1 VPNQS
6 AASLAHPAPPGS
18 PGSERQGERGR
29 AKRGTVIVAGGGPV
43 GLIVALLLGRAG
55 VAVTLFDQGDIVHS
69 QPRAA
74 TIHPATL
81 DILDDLG
88 AYALLEPQGIVC
100 PIVNYYDGKLLLA
113 SFDHALLKDETRHPW
128 VLQCEQDKLSRTLFA
143 MAKQHSNILFHTATK
158 VVGCRGRDDAVEVLV
173 EAADGRQERHHA
185 LYLVGA
191 DGARSTIRNAIGIEF
206 EGFTYPE
213 RCMII
218 GTPYDFA
225 ADGYASRNY
234 IADPQEW
241 YNLFKISW
249 HGPPGIYR
257 LVAPLRPDEPLG
269 GDRVLATAQRKL
281 QRFNPR
287 PDTYEI
293 AFHDCYTVAQRVAAT
308 FRKGRVLLAGD
319 SAHLNSPIGAMG
331 MNSGIHDAVNL
342 ASNLVCVLNGEESD
356 AALDRYVRQRRH
368 VATAHVQAVTIANKQ
383 NLEQRDPVKR
393 QRYRDE
399 MRRRAD
405 DPVMAKAFLMR
416 TALFD
421 SLREA
426 AKVV

>member
-1 VPNQS
+1 MPTR
-6 AASLAHPAPPGS
+6 PAV
-18 PGSERQGERGR
+18 
-29 AKRGTVIVAGGGPV
+29 VIAGGGPV
-43 GLIVALLLGRAG
+43 GLVVALMLGRAG
-55 VAVTLFDQGDIVHS
+55 IAVTLFDQGDIVYS

-88 AYALLEPQGIVC
+88 AYALIEPQGIVC

-113 SFDHALLKDETRHPW
+113 AFDHALLKDETRHPW

-143 MAKQHSNILFHTATK
+143 MAKAISNITFRTATE
-158 VVGCRGRDDAVEVLV
+158 VVGCRERDDAVEVLV
-173 EAADGRQERHHA
+173 EAADGRQERHQA

-191 DGARSTIRNAIGIEF
+191 DGARSTIRKAIGIAF

-225 ADGYASRNY
+225 ADGYAYRNY

-249 HGPPGIYR
+249 QAPPGVYR
-257 LVAPLRPDEPLG
+257 LVVPLRPDEPLD
-269 GDRVLATAQRKL
+269 GDRVLAAAQRKL

-287 PDTYEI
+287 AQSYDI
-293 AFHDCYTVAQRVAAT
+293 AFYDSYTVAQRVAAT
-308 FRKGRVLLAGD
+308 FRKGRTLLAGD

-342 ASNLVCVLNGEESD
+342 AANLIRVLRGEESD

-368 VATAHVQAVTIANKQ
+368 VATGHVQTATIANKQ
-383 NLEQRDPVKR
+383 NMEQRDPIKR

-399 MRRRAD
+399 MRRRAE
-405 DPVMAKAFLMR
+405 DPALAKAFLMR
-416 TALFD
+416 TALID
-421 SLREA
+421 SLRDA
-426 AKVV
+426 AKIP

>member
-1 VPNQS
+1 MPNQS
-6 AASLAHPAPPGS
+6 SPAV
-18 PGSERQGERGR
+18 
-29 AKRGTVIVAGGGPV
+29 VIAGGGPV
-43 GLIVALLLGRAG
+43 GLVVALMLGRAG
-55 VAVTLFDQGDIVHS
+55 IAVTLFDQGDIVHS

-88 AYALLEPQGIVC
+88 AYALIEPQGIVC

-113 SFDHALLKDETRHPW
+113 SFDHALLKGETRHPW

-143 MAKQHSNILFHTATK
+143 MAKAIPNIIFRTATK
-158 VVGCRGRDDAVEVLV
+158 VTGCSQASGAVEVIV
-173 EAADGRQERHHA
+173 EAAGGGQERHQA
-185 LYLVGA
+185 LYLIGA
-191 DGARSTIRNAIGIEF
+191 DGARSTVRRAVGVEF

-213 RCMII
+213 RSMIV

-225 ADGYASRNY
+225 ADGYAYRNY
-234 IADPQEW
+234 IADPDEW

-249 HGPPGIYR
+249 LGPPGIYR
-257 LVAPLRPDEPLG
+257 LVVPLRPDEVVD
-269 GDRVLATAQRKL
+269 GDHAFATAQCKL

-287 PDTYEI
+287 AQSYEI
-293 AFHDCYTVAQRVAAT
+293 AFYDSYSVAQRVAAT

-342 ASNLVCVLNGEESD
+342 AESLIRVLCGGESD
-356 AALDRYVRQRRH
+356 ARLDRYERQRRH
-368 VATAHVQAVTIANKQ
+368 VATAHVQTATITNKQ
-383 NLEQRDPVKR
+383 NMEQRDPVKR

-399 MRRRAD
+399 MHRRAE
-405 DPVMAKAFLMR
+405 DPLLAKAFLMH
-416 TALFD
+416 TALID
-421 SLREA
+421 SLRDAERI
-426 AKVV
+426 V

>member
-1 VPNQS
+1 MPNQS
-6 AASLAHPAPPGS
+6 SPAV
-18 PGSERQGERGR
+18 
-29 AKRGTVIVAGGGPV
+29 VIAGGGPV
-43 GLIVALLLGRAG
+43 GLVVALMLGRAG
-55 VAVTLFDQGDIVHS
+55 IAVTLFDQGDIVHS

-88 AYALLEPQGIVC
+88 AYALIEPQGIVC

-113 SFDHALLKDETRHPW
+113 SFDHALLKGETRHPW

-143 MAKQHSNILFHTATK
+143 VAKAIPNITFRTATK
-158 VVGCRGRDDAVEVLV
+158 VTGCSQGSGSVEVLV
-173 EAADGRQERHHA
+173 EAAGGGQERHQA
-185 LYLVGA
+185 LYLIGA
-191 DGARSTIRNAIGIEF
+191 DGARSTVRRAVGVEF

-213 RCMII
+213 RSMII

-225 ADGYASRNY
+225 ADGYAYRNY
-234 IADPQEW
+234 IADPDEW

-249 HGPPGIYR
+249 LGPPGIYR
-257 LVAPLRPDEPLG
+257 LVVPLRPDEVVD
-269 GDRVLATAQRKL
+269 GDHALATAQRKL

-287 PDTYEI
+287 PESYEI
-293 AFHDCYTVAQRVAAT
+293 AFYDSYSVAQRVAAT

-342 ASNLVCVLNGEESD
+342 AESLIRVLCGGESD
-356 AALDRYVRQRRH
+356 ASLDRYERRRRH
-368 VATAHVQAVTIANKQ
+368 VATAHVQTATITNKQ
-383 NLEQRDPVKR
+383 NMEQRDPVKR

-399 MRRRAD
+399 MRSRAK
-405 DPVMAKAFLMR
+405 DPLLAKAFLMH
-416 TALFD
+416 TALID
-421 SLREA
+421 SLRDAERI
-426 AKVV
+426 V

>member
-1 VPNQS
+1 M
-6 AASLAHPAPPGS
+6 ATRPAV
-18 PGSERQGERGR
+18 
-29 AKRGTVIVAGGGPV
+29 VIAGGGPV
-43 GLIVALLLGRAG
+43 GLVVALMLGRAG
-55 VAVTLFDQGDIVHS
+55 IAVTLFDQGDIVHS

-88 AYALLEPQGIVC
+88 AYALIEPQGIVC
-100 PIVNYYDGKLLLA
+100 PIVNYYDGKLKLA

-143 MAKQHSNILFHTATK
+143 MAKAISNITFRTATK
-158 VVGCRGRDDAVEVLV
+158 VVDCRERDDAVEVLV
-173 EAADGRQERHHA
+173 EAADGRQERHYA
-185 LYLVGA
+185 RYLVGA
-191 DGARSTIRNAIGIEF
+191 DGARSTVRKAIGIAF

-225 ADGYASRNY
+225 ADGYAYRNY

-249 HGPPGIYR
+249 QGPPGIYR
-257 LVAPLRPDEPLG
+257 LVVPLHRDEVPPPYPPPHAG
-269 GDRVLATAQRKL
+269 EGREGAALATAQRKL

-287 PDTYEI
+287 PDSYEI
-293 AFHDCYTVAQRVAAT
+293 AFYDSYTVAQRVAAT

-342 ASNLVCVLNGEESD
+342 AGNLIRVLHGEGSD

-368 VATAHVQAVTIANKQ
+368 VATSHVQTATIANKQ
-383 NLEQRDPVKR
+383 NMEQRDPIKR

-399 MRRRAD
+399 MRRRAE
-405 DPVMAKAFLMR
+405 DPALAKAFLMR
-416 TALFD
+416 TALID
-421 SLREA
+421 SLRDAEKIA
-426 AKVV
+426 

>member
-1 VPNQS
+1 
-6 AASLAHPAPPGS
+6 
-18 PGSERQGERGR
+18 
-29 AKRGTVIVAGGGPV
+29 
-43 GLIVALLLGRAG
+43 LI
-55 VAVTLFDQGDIVHS
+55 
-69 QPRAA
+69 
-74 TIHPATL
+74 
-81 DILDDLG
+81 
-88 AYALLEPQGIVC
+88 EPQGIVC

-143 MAKQHSNILFHTATK
+143 MAKAISHITVRTATK
-158 VVGCRGRDDAVEVLV
+158 VVGCSQRDDAVEVQV
-173 EAADGRQERHHA
+173 EAADGRQERHQS

-191 DGARSTIRNAIGIEF
+191 DGARSTIRKEIGIEF

-225 ADGYASRNY
+225 ADGYAYRNY

-241 YNLFKISW
+241 YNLFKISSQ
-249 HGPPGIYR
+249 GPPGIYR
-257 LVAPLRPDEPLG
+257 LVVPLRPDEPLD
-269 GDRVLATAQRKL
+269 GDRALATAQCKL
-281 QRFNPR
+281 QRFNPH
-287 PDTYEI
+287 PESYEI
-293 AFHDCYTVAQRVAAT
+293 AFYDSYTVAQRVAAT

-342 ASNLVCVLNGEESD
+342 AANLIRVLGGKESD

-368 VATAHVQAVTIANKQ
+368 VATSHVQTATIANKQ
-383 NLEQRDPVKR
+383 NMEQRDPIKR

-399 MRRRAD
+399 MRRCAENL
-405 DPVMAKAFLMR
+405 VLAKAFLMR
-416 TALFD
+416 TALID
-421 SLREA
+421 SLRDAEKIA
-426 AKVV
+426 

>member
-1 VPNQS
+1 MP
-6 AASLAHPAPPGS
+6 PA
-18 PGSERQGERGR
+18 
-29 AKRGTVIVAGGGPV
+29 VIIAGGGPV
-43 GLIVALLLGRAG
+43 GLIVALMLGRAG
-55 VAVTLFDQGDIVHS
+55 IAVTLFEKGDIVHS

-88 AYALLEPQGIVC
+88 VYALIEPQGIVC

-113 SFDHALLKDETRHPW
+113 SFDHALLRGETRHPW

-143 MAKQHSNILFHTATK
+143 IATAVPNITFRTATN
-158 VVGCRGRDDAVEVLV
+158 VIGCSQRDDAVEALV
-173 EAADGRQERHHA
+173 ETADGQRERHQA

-191 DGARSTIRNAIGIEF
+191 DGARSTIRKAIEVEF

-213 RCMII
+213 HCMII

-225 ADGYASRNY
+225 ADGYAYRNY
-234 IADPQEW
+234 IADPEEW

-249 HGPPGIYR
+249 QGPPGVYR
-257 LVAPLRPDEPLG
+257 LVVPLRLDESLDG
-269 GDRVLATAQRKL
+269 ELALETAQRKL

-287 PDTYEI
+287 RHRYEI
-293 AFHDCYTVAQRVAAT
+293 AFYDSYTVAQRVAAT

-319 SAHLNSPIGAMG
+319 SAHLNSPIGGMG

-342 ASNLVCVLNGEESD
+342 AENLIRVLHGEESD

-368 VATAHVQAVTIANKQ
+368 VASGHVQAATIANKQ
-383 NLEQRDPVKR
+383 NMEQRDPIKR
-393 QRYRDE
+393 QHYRDE
-399 MRRRAD
+399 MRRRAE
-405 DPVMAKAFLMR
+405 DPALAKAFLMR
-416 TALFD
+416 TALID
-421 SLREA
+421 SLQDA
-426 AKVV
+426 AKIA

>member
-1 VPNQS
+1 M
-6 AASLAHPAPPGS
+6 
-18 PGSERQGERGR
+18 
-29 AKRGTVIVAGGGPV
+29 IIAGGGPV
-43 GLIVALLLGRAG
+43 GLIIALMLGRAG
-55 VAVTLFDQGDIVHS
+55 ISVTLFDQGDIVHS

-74 TIHPATL
+74 TIHPASL

-88 AYALLEPQGIVC
+88 VYVLIEPQGIVC
-100 PIVNYYDGKLLLA
+100 PIVNYYDGKLKLA
-113 SFDHALLKDETRHPW
+113 SFDHAVLKDETRHPW

-143 MAKQHSNILFHTATK
+143 MGKANSNIAFRTATK
-158 VVGCRGRDDAVEVLV
+158 VVGCSQRDDAVEVLV

-191 DGARSTIRNAIGIEF
+191 DGARSTIREAIGIEF

-213 RCMII
+213 GCMII

-225 ADGYASRNY
+225 ADGYAYRNY
-234 IADPQEW
+234 IADPEEW

-249 HGPPGIYR
+249 QGPPGIYR
-257 LVAPLRPDEPLG
+257 LVVPLRPDEPLDG
-269 GDRVLATAQRKL
+269 ERALATAQRKL

-287 PDTYEI
+287 PHRYDI
-293 AFHDCYTVAQRVAAT
+293 AFYDSYTVAQRVAAT

-342 ASNLVCVLNGEESD
+342 AENLIRVLNGKESD

-368 VATAHVQAVTIANKQ
+368 VAIAHVQTASIANKQ
-383 NLEQRDPVKR
+383 NMEQRDPIKR
-393 QRYRDE
+393 ERYRDE

-405 DPVMAKAFLMR
+405 DPALAKAFLMR
-416 TALFD
+416 TALID
-421 SLREA
+421 SLWDA
-426 AKVV
+426 AKIP

>member
-1 VPNQS
+1 MP
-6 AASLAHPAPPGS
+6 PA
-18 PGSERQGERGR
+18 
-29 AKRGTVIVAGGGPV
+29 VIIAGGGPV
-43 GLIVALLLGRAG
+43 GLSVALMLGRAG
-55 VAVTLFDQGDIVHS
+55 IAVTLFEKGDIVHS
-69 QPRAA
+69 EPRAA

-88 AYALLEPQGIVC
+88 VYALIEPQGIVC

-143 MAKQHSNILFHTATK
+143 MATAVPNITFRTATK
-158 VVGCRGRDDAVEVLV
+158 VIGCSQRDDAVEVLV
-173 EAADGRQERHHA
+173 ETAEGRQERHQA
-185 LYLVGA
+185 LYLIGA
-191 DGARSTIRNAIGIEF
+191 DGARSTIRKAVEVEF

-225 ADGYASRNY
+225 ADGYAYRNY
-234 IADPQEW
+234 IADPEEW

-249 HGPPGIYR
+249 KGPPGVYR
-257 LVAPLRPDEPLG
+257 LVVPVHLDEPLD
-269 GDRVLATAQRKL
+269 GDLALETAQRKL

-287 PDTYEI
+287 PRDYEI
-293 AFHDCYTVAQRVAAT
+293 VIYNSYTVAQRVAAT

-342 ASNLVCVLNGEESD
+342 AETLIRVLHGEESD

-368 VATAHVQAVTIANKQ
+368 VATTHVQTATIANKQ
-383 NLEQRDPVKR
+383 HMEQRDPIKR
-393 QRYRDE
+393 QHYRDE
-399 MRRRAD
+399 MRRRAE
-405 DPVMAKAFLMR
+405 DPALAKAFLMR
-416 TALFD
+416 TALID
-421 SLREA
+421 SLRDA
-426 AKVV
+426 AKIA

>member
-1 VPNQS
+1 M
-6 AASLAHPAPPGS
+6 
-18 PGSERQGERGR
+18 
-29 AKRGTVIVAGGGPV
+29 TVAIAGGGPV
-43 GLIVALLLGRAG
+43 GLIVALMLGRAG
-55 VAVTLFDQGDIVHS
+55 IAVTVFDQGDIVHS

-74 TIHPATL
+74 TIHPVTL

-88 AYALLEPQGIVC
+88 VYALIEPQGIVC

-143 MAKQHSNILFHTATK
+143 MTKQISNITLRTATK
-158 VVGCRGRDDAVEVLV
+158 VTGCSQRDDAVEIMV
-173 EAADGRQERHHA
+173 ETADGKQERHHA

-191 DGARSTIRNAIGIEF
+191 DGARSTIRKAIGVEF

-225 ADGYASRNY
+225 ADGYAYRNY
-234 IADPQEW
+234 IADPHEW

-249 HGPPGIYR
+249 QGPPGIYR
-257 LVAPLRPDEPLG
+257 LVAPVGPQEPLG
-269 GDRVLATAQRKL
+269 GDSALALRDRKL

-287 PDTYEI
+287 AHSYEI
-293 AFHDCYTVAQRVAAT
+293 AFYDAYTVAQRVAAT

-342 ASNLVCVLNGEESD
+342 SENLIRVLHGEDSD
-356 AALDRYVRQRRH
+356 AALNRYVRQRRH
-368 VATAHVQAVTIANKQ
+368 VATSHVQTATIANKQ
-383 NLEQRDPVKR
+383 NMEQRDPVKR

-399 MRRRAD
+399 MSRRAE
-405 DPVMAKAFLMR
+405 DPALAKAFLMR
-416 TALFD
+416 TALID
-421 SLREA
+421 SVRDA
-426 AKVV
+426 ARIP

>member
-1 VPNQS
+1 MPTR
-6 AASLAHPAPPGS
+6 PA
-18 PGSERQGERGR
+18 
-29 AKRGTVIVAGGGPV
+29 VVVAGGGPV
-43 GLIVALLLGRAG
+43 GLIVALMLGRAG
-55 VAVTLFDQGDIVHS
+55 IAVTLFDQGDIVHS

-81 DILDDLG
+81 DLLDDLG
-88 AYALLEPQGIVC
+88 AYTLIEPQGIVC
-100 PIVNYYDGKLLLA
+100 PIVNYYDGKLKLA
-113 SFDHALLKDETRHPW
+113 AFDHALLKEETRHPW

-143 MAKQHSNILFHTATK
+143 VAKAISNITFRTATK
-158 VVGCRGRDDAVEVLV
+158 VIGCRERDDAVEVV
-173 EAADGRQERHHA
+173 IEAADGRQERHQA

-191 DGARSTIRNAIGIEF
+191 DGARSTVRKAIGIEF

-225 ADGYASRNY
+225 ADGYAYRNY

-249 HGPPGIYR
+249 QGPPGIYR
-257 LVAPLRPDEPLG
+257 LVVPLRPDEALD
-269 GDRVLATAQRKL
+269 GDEALATAQRKL

-287 PDTYEI
+287 PASYEI
-293 AFHDCYTVAQRVAAT
+293 AFYDSYTVAQRVAAT
-308 FRKGRVLLAGD
+308 FRKGRMLLAGD

-342 ASNLVCVLNGEESD
+342 AANLIRVLHGEESD

-368 VATAHVQAVTIANKQ
+368 VATCHVQTATIANKQ
-383 NLEQRDPVKR
+383 NMEQRDPIKR

-399 MRRRAD
+399 MRRRAE
-405 DPVMAKAFLMR
+405 DPVLAKAFLMR
-416 TALFD
+416 TALID
-421 SLREA
+421 SLRDA
-426 AKVV
+426 AKIP

>member
-1 VPNQS
+1 M
-6 AASLAHPAPPGS
+6 
-18 PGSERQGERGR
+18 
-29 AKRGTVIVAGGGPV
+29 
-43 GLIVALLLGRAG
+43 LGRAG
-55 VAVTLFDQGDIVHS
+55 IAVTLFDKGDIIHS

-81 DILDDLG
+81 DILDALG

-100 PIVNYYDGKLLLA
+100 PIVNYYDGKLKLA
-113 SFDHALLKDETRHPW
+113 SFDHALLKGETRHPW

-143 MAKQHSNILFHTATK
+143 MGKANSNIAFRTATK
-158 VVGCRGRDDAVEVLV
+158 VIGCSQRDDAVEVVV
-173 EAADGRQERHHA
+173 EAADGRQERHEA

-191 DGARSTIRNAIGIEF
+191 DGARSTIRKAIGVEF

-225 ADGYASRNY
+225 ADGYAYRNY
-234 IADPQEW
+234 IADPEEW

-249 HGPPGIYR
+249 QGPPGIYR
-257 LVAPLRPDEPLG
+257 LVAPVRPDEPLD
-269 GDRVLATAQRKL
+269 GDRALETAQRKL

-287 PDTYEI
+287 PDSYDI
-293 AFHDCYTVAQRVAAT
+293 AFYDCYTVAQRVAAT
-308 FRKGRVLLAGD
+308 FRKGRILLAGD

-342 ASNLVCVLNGEESD
+342 AENLIRVLGGEESD

-368 VATAHVQAVTIANKQ
+368 VAIAHVQTATIANKQ
-383 NLEQRDPVKR
+383 NLEQRDPIKR

-399 MRRRAD
+399 MRRRAE
-405 DPVMAKAFLMR
+405 DPALAKAFLMR
-416 TALFD
+416 TALID
-421 SLREA
+421 SLRDA
-426 AKVV
+426 AKIP